1 MVGMSLPIEV
11 KARLD
16 GEYARNMSFKRDIKC
31 FFGTMVSVLKHDD
44 IVERGTGNM
53 LKFDYGN
60 SNNTN
65 LSEQNPA
72 ITKSKEIVTK

>member
-1 MVGMSLPIEV
+1 M
-11 KARLD
+11 
-16 GEYARNMSFKRDIKC
+16 
-31 FFGTMVSVLKHDD
+31 LKHDD

-72 ITKSKEIVTK
+72 ITKSKEIVTKWKYG